1 MKYWHTLD
9 NTWEL
14 GGYVR
19 GGGCVCV
26 GVCKG
31 GGEREVR
38 IFGTQSKAG
47 CIDHGY

>member
-14 GGYVR
+14 GRYVR

-26 GVCKG
+26 GVGVWG
-31 GGEREVR
+31 GGGAEGKDFLNS
-38 IFGTQSKAG
+38 I
-47 CIDHGY
+47 